1 MEKRTPL
8 TRLSFIHSMVRAGNV
23 AITHTALAGGATLGF
38 TAKRDFFDVVLA
50 LSPRDFEKSM
60 TAYHDHTLWHEVYRP
75 VFNGQSLYIKLIV
88 HSGVLIVSF
97 KES

>member
-1 MEKRTPL
+1 
-8 TRLSFIHSMVRAGNV
+8 
-23 AITHTALAGGATLGF
+23 
-38 TAKRDFFDVVLA
+38 
-50 LSPRDFEKSM
+50 M
-60 TAYHDHTLWHEVYRP
+60 TAYHDHTLWHEVNRP